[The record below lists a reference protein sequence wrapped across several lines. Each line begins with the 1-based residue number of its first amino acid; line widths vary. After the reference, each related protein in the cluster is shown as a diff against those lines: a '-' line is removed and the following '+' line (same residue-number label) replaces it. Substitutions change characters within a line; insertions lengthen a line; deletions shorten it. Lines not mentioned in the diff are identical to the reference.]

1 MFIEKIVNVT
11 NLQIFNKALV
21 FTVYLH
27 SVKFKNILHST
38 YICSIS
44 TQCQTAKSTEELV
57 SPKKGNTSDGFV
69 PFDIKRSLIV

>member
-11 NLQIFNKALV
+11 NLQIYYKALV
-21 FTVYLH
+21 FTVYL
-27 SVKFKNILHST
+27 
-38 YICSIS
+38 
-44 TQCQTAKSTEELV
+44 QCQTAKSTVELV